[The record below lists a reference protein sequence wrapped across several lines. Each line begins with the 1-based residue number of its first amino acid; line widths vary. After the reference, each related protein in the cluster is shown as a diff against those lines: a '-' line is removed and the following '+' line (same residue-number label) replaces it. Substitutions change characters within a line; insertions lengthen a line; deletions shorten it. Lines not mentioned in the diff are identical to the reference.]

1 MTANLS
7 ALVQRLAGVDPAD
20 ATDADLLGRFVA
32 GRDAAAFAELVRR
45 HGPAVFGVCRRVTGD
60 HHLAEDAFQAVFV
73 VLAAKAGGVRPA
85 AALGGWLYGVA
96 HRTALRAR
104 TMRDRRRRR
113 EQAAARRE
121 SVPAESPDD
130 LAAVLDAEI
139 ARLPAHLRAAVALC
153 ELGGRSRAEAA
164 AELGVREG
172 TLSSRLAAARKAL
185 AARLRTRGLALPAA
199 LGPAVLAAVP
209 PDLCARATAAAT
221 DPHLVPAAVAA
232 LSQGVLRTMLLQK
245 LKFVPLALGAAAALT
260 AGLFAAQTPA
270 PPAAPAPVVAV
281 ALQDTPKAAPKAAP
295 AGPNRL
301 VVWRKGALVSFDPA
315 GQNEKP
321 ALPDKLG
328 LHPHMFAVSPDGKR
342 VAVVMVSDAEKMAG
356 GMPQPKLYVRELGK
370 DGGAQLDEVSEAA
383 TAAWSGDGTQLVV
396 CAFTDGPTPKDIKST
411 TTLYTVATK
420 ARTPVKLPD
429 DHILTDWSRDGRFFL
444 TTQLGTDRE
453 APVAGAWVMNRDG
466 TPHKKLL
473 DGTAVAMARFSP
485 DGKRVLSLVLPAVNE
500 ETPKEKFERDRLG
513 AARPRPLPVLSVF
526 DMTAAKATPVKDVPL
541 NADVQGFCWAPDG
554 KRIAYVWRERHTP
567 GTDPNTETQ
576 SHLTLCDPDGANQ
589 RTILSE
595 TGRNTGEMMLAG
607 VDWR

>member
-7 ALVQRLAGVDPAD
+7 ALVQRLAGADPAD
-20 ATDADLLGRFVA
+20 ASDADLLGRFVA

-85 AALGGWLYGVA
+85 SALGGWLYGVA

-139 ARLPAHLRAAVALC
+139 ARLPAHLRAAVVLC

-199 LGPAVLAAVP
+199 LGPVVLTAVP
-209 PDLCARATAAAT
+209 PDLCARAAAAAT
-221 DPHLVPAAVAA
+221 DPHLVPAAAAA
-232 LSQGVLRTMLLQK
+232 LSQGVLRAMLLQK

-260 AGLFAAQTPA
+260 AGLFAAQRPA
-270 PPAAPAPVVAV
+270 PPAAPAPV
-281 ALQDTPKAAPKAAP
+281 ALQDAPKAAPKAAP

-301 VVWRKGALVSFDPA
+301 VVWRKGALVSLDPA

-321 ALPDKLG
+321 ALSDKYVV
-328 LHPHMFAVSPDGKR
+328 HPNMFVVSPDGKR
-342 VAVVMVSDAEKMAG
+342 VAVVQVQDKEKKDDEL
-356 GMPQPKLYVRELGK
+356 PPPKLYVREIGK
-370 DGGAQLDEVSEAA
+370 DAGTELDEVGDAA

-396 CAFTDGPTPKDIKST
+396 CALTDGPTPMDLKTT

-420 ARTPVKLPD
+420 TRTPVKLPD

-444 TTQLGTDRE
+444 TMQVGTDLE
-453 APVAGAWVMNRDG
+453 APVAGTWVMNRDG
-466 TPHKKLL
+466 TPHRKLL

-485 DGKRVLSLVLPAVNE
+485 DGKQVLSLVLPAVKE
-500 ETPKEKFERDRLG
+500 ETPKERVERQKLG
-513 AARPRPLPVLSVF
+513 ASRPRPLAVLSMF
-526 DMTAAKATPVKDVPL
+526 DVAAAKATPVKDVPL
-541 NADVQGFCWAPDG
+541 NADIQGLSWAPDG
-554 KRIAYVWRERHTP
+554 KRIAYVWRERHPP
-567 GTDPNTETQ
+567 GTDPMTETTT
-576 SHLTLCDPDGANQ
+576 SLTVCDPDGANQ

-595 TGRNTGEMMLAG
+595 TARGTSGMPLAG